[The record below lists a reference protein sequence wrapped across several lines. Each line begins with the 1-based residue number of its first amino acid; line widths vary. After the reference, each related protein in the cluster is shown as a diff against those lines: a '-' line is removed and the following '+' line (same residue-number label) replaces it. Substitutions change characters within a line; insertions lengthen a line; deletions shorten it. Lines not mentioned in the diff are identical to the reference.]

1 MGSWIAT
8 YSNTAA
14 IIINDNA
21 RATPYPSVI
30 NVSGL
35 SGTVV
40 KTALIWTNVSHT
52 SPADVD
58 ALLVAPNQLDTLVM
72 AHAGGQNAINQVT
85 LTFDD
90 TATNSLPH
98 FGQITN
104 GVYRPTGYQPVPNF
118 P

>member
-1 MGSWIAT
+1 MRRPRLI
-8 YSNTAA
+8 
-14 IIINDNA
+14 
-21 RATPYPSVI
+21 PSVI

-40 KTALIWTNVSHT
+40 KTTLTWTNVTHT
-52 SPADVD
+52 SPSDID
-58 ALLVAPNQLDTLVM
+58 ALLVAPNQFDTLFM
-72 AHAGGQNAINQVT
+72 AHAGGQNAINHVT

-90 TATNSLPH
+90 AATNSLPQ

-104 GVYRPTGYQPVPNF
+104 GVYRPTGYLPVPTF